1 MQLGLTEPLS
11 TLVSRRFTT
20 AKEAGHLIFSA
31 THLSII
37 ATAGIPVSHH
47 DQHPNKTPTAP
58 TSKLTLFL

>member
-20 AKEAGHLIFSA
+20 AKEAGHLIFSS

-37 ATAGIPVSHH
+37 TAAGIPVSIT
-47 DQHPNKTPTAP
+47 TP
-58 TSKLTLFL
+58 